1 MQQVLQQHSPPPQ
14 APARRSQPTSYEG
27 IVDLIDEAVFRTDD
41 AGRWTFLSHAWMT
54 VTGFPIAASI
64 GRCLGDVVHSS
75 DARLYAGTIGSLLN
89 GSAASAHEHIRVVTA
104 HGAVRWLV
112 LRVRSERETNG
123 KVLGLCGTLYDITER
138 KAEGVRREEQL
149 RASQKMEA
157 IGRLAGGISH
167 DFNNLLTVILSYAQ
181 LIEEAVGTN
190 GTVSADV
197 TELRRASERAGELT
211 RQLLAYSRQQLLKP
225 TTLDLDRAVGEMAT
239 MLRRVIG
246 EDIAL
251 TLVPGPRAATVRADA
266 GQIEQVIVNL
276 AVNARDAMTGGG
288 TLTIATTSAEL
299 DDSVGDLW
307 GVRVVPGPYVV
318 LSVTDTGQGMDK
330 ETQRRIFEP
339 FFTTKD
345 LGRGTGLGLAT
356 VYGIVKQS
364 GGYIWAESA
373 PDRGTTFRVYLPQIG
388 PGTMDPVA
396 APRRFTLPRGTETI
410 LIVEDEYTVRA
421 LARRVL
427 ERAGYTVLDAGT
439 AAQGFAVMSSYGSS
453 IDLLLTD
460 IIMPGATGRDL
471 AQLVT
476 TSNPT
481 VKVLYMSGYDDGEL
495 AARLQGLG
503 GALAPDIALLE
514 KPFTPEGLA
523 RRVREVLDNQ
533 DDAAAMS

>member
-1 MQQVLQQHSPPPQ
+1 MAVQQVLHEHSTQ
-14 APARRSQPTSYEG
+14 APVRRRHTPPYEA
-27 IVDLIDEAVFRTDD
+27 IVDLIDEVVFRTDET
-41 AGRWTFLSHAWMT
+41 GSWTFLSRAWTT
-54 VTGFPIAASI
+54 VTGFAVAASI
-64 GRCLGDVVHSS
+64 GRRLSDVVHSS
-75 DARLYAGTIGSLLN
+75 DAQLYADTITPLLH
-89 GSAASAHEHIRVVTA
+89 GDAASAHEHIRVVTA
-104 HGAVRWLV
+104 HGAVRWIV
-112 LRVRSERETNG
+112 LRVRAERETTG

-138 KAEGVRREEQL
+138 KAEGVRREEQV

-181 LIEEAVGTN
+181 LIEEAVGVN
-190 GTVSADV
+190 GVVSADV
-197 TELRRASERAGELT
+197 LELRRASERAGELT

-225 TTLDLDRAVGEMAT
+225 TTLDLDRVVSDMGT

-276 AVNARDAMTGGG
+276 AVNARDAMPGGG
-288 TLTIATTSAEL
+288 TLTITTTSAEL
-299 DDSVGDLW
+299 DDAVGDLW

-330 ETQRRIFEP
+330 ETQGRIFEP

-373 PDRGTTFRVYLPQIG
+373 PDRGTTFRIYLPQAG

-396 APRRFTLPRGTETI
+396 TPRRFTLPRGTETV

-439 AAQGFAVMSSYGSS
+439 AAQGFAVMSTYGSS
-453 IDLLLTD
+453 VDLLLTD

-476 TSNPT
+476 TSHPS

-503 GALAPDIALLE
+503 GALAPDVALLE

-523 RRVREVLDNQ
+523 RRVREVLDGREPR
-533 DDAAAMS
+533 S

>member
-64 GRCLGDVVHSS
+64 GRCLADVVHSS

-345 LGRGTGLGLAT
+345 LG
-356 VYGIVKQS
+356 
-364 GGYIWAESA
+364 
-373 PDRGTTFRVYLPQIG
+373 
-388 PGTMDPVA
+388 A
-396 APRRFTLPRGTETI
+396 APVSDSPRSTASSSRAAVTSGPKARPIGGRRSGSICPRSVRARWIRSPRRGASRSPAARRRFSSWRMSTRCARSPAACWNAPATRCWTPAPPPRGS
-410 LIVEDEYTVRA
+410 R
-421 LARRVL
+421 
-427 ERAGYTVLDAGT
+427 
-439 AAQGFAVMSSYGSS
+439 S
-453 IDLLLTD
+453 
-460 IIMPGATGRDL
+460 
-471 AQLVT
+471 
-476 TSNPT
+476 
-481 VKVLYMSGYDDGEL
+481 
-495 AARLQGLG
+495 
-503 GALAPDIALLE
+503 
-514 KPFTPEGLA
+514 
-523 RRVREVLDNQ
+523 
-533 DDAAAMS
+533 

>member
-1 MQQVLQQHSPPPQ
+1 MQQALEQRSPQ

-41 AGRWTFLSHAWMT
+41 TGRWTFLSHAWT
-54 VTGFPIAASI
+54 IVTGFPVAASI
-64 GRCLGDVVHSS
+64 GRCLADVVHSS
-75 DARLYAGTIGSLLN
+75 DARLYTDTIGPLLR
-89 GSAASAHEHIRVVTA
+89 GSAVSAHEHIRVVTA
-104 HGAVRWLV
+104 HGAIRWLV
-112 LRVRSERETNG
+112 LRVRSERDTNG

-181 LIEEAVGTN
+181 LIEEAVGSN
-190 GTVSADV
+190 GAVSADV

-225 TTLDLDRAVGEMAT
+225 TNLDLDKAVADMAT

-276 AVNARDAMTGGG
+276 AVNARDAMPGGG

-439 AAQGFAVMSSYGSS
+439 AAQGFAVMSTYGSS

-495 AARLQGLG
+495 AARLEGLG

-523 RRVREVLDNQ
+523 RRVREVLDNG
-533 DDAAAMS
+533 DDATASS

>member
-1 MQQVLQQHSPPPQ
+1 MAVQQVLQQHSPQ
-14 APARRSQPTSYEG
+14 APARRSQPIPYEG

-41 AGRWTFLSHAWMT
+41 AGRWTFLSHAWTT
-54 VTGFPIAASI
+54 VTGFPVAASI
-64 GRCLGDVVHSS
+64 GRCLADVVHSS
-75 DARLYAGTIGSLLN
+75 DAQLYADTIGPLLR
-89 GSAASAHEHIRVVTA
+89 GSVVNAHEHIRIVTA
-104 HGAVRWLV
+104 HGTVRWLV
-112 LRVRSERETNG
+112 LRVRSERDTNG
-123 KVLGLCGTLYDITER
+123 QVLGLCGTLYDITER

-181 LIEEAVGTN
+181 LIEEAVSDN
-190 GTVSADV
+190 GAVSADV

-211 RQLLAYSRQQLLKP
+211 RQLLAYSRQQLMKP
-225 TTLDLDRAVGEMAT
+225 TNLDLDRAVADMAT

-276 AVNARDAMTGGG
+276 AVNARDAMPGGG

-396 APRRFTLPRGTETI
+396 APRHVSLPRGTETI

-439 AAQGFAVMSSYGSS
+439 AAQGFAVMSTYGSS
-453 IDLLLTD
+453 VDLLLTD

-471 AQLVT
+471 AHLVT
-476 TSNPT
+476 TSDPA

-503 GALAPDIALLE
+503 GALAPDVALLE

-523 RRVREVLDNQ
+523 RRVREVLDNTE
-533 DDAAAMS
+533 DAAASS

>member
-1 MQQVLQQHSPPPQ
+1 MQQLLQQHSPQ
-14 APARRSQPTSYEG
+14 APVRRSQPTPYEG
-27 IVDLIDEAVFRTDD
+27 IVDLLDEAVFRTDD
-41 AGRWTFLSHAWMT
+41 SGKWTFLSNAWTT
-54 VTGFPIAASI
+54 VTGFPVAASI
-64 GRCLGDVVHSS
+64 GRCLADIVHST
-75 DARLYAGTIGSLLN
+75 DAQLYADTIGPLLR
-89 GSAASAHEHIRVVTA
+89 GSAISAHEHIRVVTA
-104 HGAVRWLV
+104 LGAVRWLV
-112 LRVRSERETNG
+112 LRVRSERDTNG
-123 KVLGLCGTLYDITER
+123 DVLGLCGTLYDITER
-138 KAEGVRREEQL
+138 KAEGVRREEAL

-181 LIEEAVGTN
+181 LIEEAVSADGS
-190 GTVSADV
+190 VSADV
-197 TELRRASERAGELT
+197 AELRRASERAGELT

-225 TTLDLDRAVGEMAT
+225 TTLDLDKIVADMAT

-251 TLVPGPRAATVRADA
+251 TLVPGARAATVRADA

-276 AVNARDAMTGGG
+276 AVNARDAMSGGG

-364 GGYIWAESA
+364 GGYIWAESE

-396 APRRFTLPRGTETI
+396 APRRFTLAHGTETI
-410 LIVEDEYTVRA
+410 LIVEDEHTVRA

-439 AAQGFAVMSSYGSS
+439 AAQGFAVMSTYGSS

-514 KPFTPEGLA
+514 KPFTPEGLT
-523 RRVREVLDNQ
+523 RRVREVLDNK
-533 DDAAAMS
+533 DDAEAAS